1 MKFSERAHH
10 HQCKMINEI
19 SEESNCSFWNLNNQL
34 HFSAICQ
41 KCQYENII
49 MSGLRRPPH
58 HLWDRLCDQPR
69 LWDGRLLL
77 QLQVHHKIRPCQ
89 GKPSFRMLWILSLEY
104 LQVLIAGLLGNLI
117 RFLYISFITWP
128 WLVLPFEFLQ
138 GKKIN
143 GSALPFLWVPSRS
156 PSIHMFH
163 NHQHGR
169 APLWWQ
175 LRWHE
180 DIGITHAAVWAACCS
195 FISHN
200 TDAELRPS
208 AQGVLQVTC
217 LQWRASPCPL
227 ECLLPCS
234 NVFDC

>member
-1 MKFSERAHH
+1 MKFSDRAHH

-69 LWDGRLLL
+69 LRDGRLLL
-77 QLQVHHKIRPCQ
+77 QLQVHHKIRPRQ
-89 GKPSFRMLWILSLEY
+89 GAVSGCRLRTLSLEY

-156 PSIHMFH
+156 PSMFK
-163 NHQHGR
+163 NHQHRG
-169 APLWWQ
+169 APSWWQ
-175 LRWHE
+175 LRWH
-180 DIGITHAAVWAACCS
+180 DDSDDKNHLYIVVGITHAAVWAACCS

-208 AQGVLQVTC
+208 AQGVLQVSC
-217 LQWRASPCPL
+217 R
-227 ECLLPCS
+227 
-234 NVFDC
+234 